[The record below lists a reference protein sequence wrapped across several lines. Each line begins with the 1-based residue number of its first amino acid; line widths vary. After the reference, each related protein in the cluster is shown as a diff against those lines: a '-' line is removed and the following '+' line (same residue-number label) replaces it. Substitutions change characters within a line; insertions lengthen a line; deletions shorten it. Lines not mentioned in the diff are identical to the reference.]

1 MKHRFLYI
9 MALLLTVATSA
20 WAQDPAPIDLTPN
33 ADGTVW
39 TLDAMP
45 AYDIELQ
52 VEYYTELKE
61 DFATAYDPLT
71 NMDID
76 VWVERTLQP
85 GSYNTFALPFGMTL
99 ADFKTKIGDSDVKV
113 KELTDATLNGKTL
126 TLTFGDATEI
136 AACTPYLVKLSG
148 SESVT
153 LGAFDEVYM
162 TSPVEPQT
170 ISKGGLIDF
179 VATLGLTTP
188 SADKENI
195 LFVGANN
202 ALLHPSDNGQKI
214 KGFRAYFELKGEAQ
228 NAQSFGIDLN
238 EGGETGISSIENGE
252 LKIENE
258 SWHTIDG
265 KRINGKPT
273 QKGVY
278 IMNGKKTVL

>member
-1 MKHRFLYI
+1 MIFSVLTSLEDNEHCCDMRGFELARNKFVTNDLCNRVLHFQFKPVDKH
-9 MALLLTVATSA
+9 
-20 WAQDPAPIDLTPN
+20 
-33 ADGTVW
+33 
-39 TLDAMP
+39 
-45 AYDIELQ
+45 
-52 VEYYTELKE
+52 K
-61 DFATAYDPLT
+61 DFVIHDNEFISNKINSSETFYH
-71 NMDID
+71 MDID

-170 ISKGGLIDF
+170 VSKGGLIDF

-188 SADKENI
+188 SADKGNI

-202 ALLHPSDNGQKI
+202 TLLHPSDNGQKI